1 MPVEEQQDVPSR
13 RRLLMSVQIPLK
25 DLESV
30 VKELRFIE
38 GELTNLAED
47 DLDYLI
53 DLAYGLGEVIQTLS
67 KYLER
72 GGIVDVR

>member
-1 MPVEEQQDVPSR
+1 
-13 RRLLMSVQIPLK
+13 MSVKIPLK

-38 GELTNLAED
+38 GELTNLAGD

-72 GGIVDVR
+72 GGIVDV

>member
-1 MPVEEQQDVPSR
+1 
-13 RRLLMSVQIPLK
+13 MSVQIPLK

-53 DLAYGLGEVIQTLS
+53 DLAYSLGEVIQTLS
-67 KYLER
+67 KYLKEGER
-72 GGIVDVR
+72 DG

>member
-1 MPVEEQQDVPSR
+1 VAVEEQQDVPSR
-13 RRLLMSVQIPLK
+13 RRLLMSVKIPLK

-38 GELTNLAED
+38 GELTNLAGD

-72 GGIVDVR
+72 GGIVDV

>member
-1 MPVEEQQDVPSR
+1 
-13 RRLLMSVQIPLK
+13 MSVQIPLK

>member
-1 MPVEEQQDVPSR
+1 MT
-13 RRLLMSVQIPLK
+13 SVRIPLK
-25 DLESV
+25 DLKSV
-30 VKELRFIE
+30 IEELRFIE

-72 GGIVDVR
+72 GGDC

>member
-1 MPVEEQQDVPSR
+1 M
-13 RRLLMSVQIPLK
+13 MTSVRIPLK
-25 DLESV
+25 DLKSV
-30 VKELRFIE
+30 IEELRFIE

>member
-1 MPVEEQQDVPSR
+1 
-13 RRLLMSVQIPLK
+13 MSVQISLK
-25 DLESV
+25 DLRSV
-30 VKELRFIE
+30 VEELRFIE
-38 GELTNLAED
+38 EELTNLAEG

>member
-1 MPVEEQQDVPSR
+1 
-13 RRLLMSVQIPLK
+13 MSVQIPLK

-72 GGIVDVR
+72 GGDC

>member
-1 MPVEEQQDVPSR
+1 MAVEEQQDVPSR
-13 RRLLMSVQIPLK
+13 RRLLMSVKIPLK

-38 GELTNLAED
+38 GELTNLAGD

-72 GGIVDVR
+72 GGIVDV

>member
-1 MPVEEQQDVPSR
+1 VPVEEQQDVPSR